1 MTSIYDQWSIEPP
14 LFHHLGTSLCV
25 CECVSVRKCVCAV
38 SYMLRC
44 EEDEARGGRHP
55 LGLDLWKV
63 LVTSNHH
70 TVHIGDG
77 APC

>member
-1 MTSIYDQWSIEPP
+1 MTSIYGQWSVEPP
-14 LFHHLGTSLCV
+14 LFRHLGASLCV
-25 CECVSVRKCVCAV
+25 RAV
-38 SYMLRC
+38 SYMLGC

-55 LGLDLWKV
+55 LGLDLWEV

-70 TVHIGDG
+70 TVHIRDG

>member
-1 MTSIYDQWSIEPP
+1 MSV
-14 LFHHLGTSLCV
+14 CV
-25 CECVSVRKCVCAV
+25 RECVCAV

-55 LGLDLWKV
+55 LGLDLWEV